1 MTGLLV
7 CAPLGIEAR
16 ALRATLGP
24 GPVVR
29 TGFGPARSAKSA
41 AELARR
47 EFSAL
52 VVAGL
57 AGGVGADLH
66 PGDVVAASEVR
77 GRRTVPCSLLPGLW
91 QELLR
96 AGLFLD
102 PDTHQLSR
110 ENRAR
115 LMEIFQ
121 FGHWESVAAVDEL
134 HRTRARREQLELLGG
149 AVPSLMSVDN
159 HALHIFEHTRF
170 ALGAEFRRLQDE
182 QPALAQALIM
192 HIEGHRAL
200 AGNPQTL

>member
-47 EFSAL
+47 AFSAL

-66 PGDVVAASEVR
+66 PGDAGAASEVG
-77 GRRTVPCSLLPGLW
+77 GRRTVACSRLPGSGRG
-91 QELLR
+91 LLR
-96 AGLFLD
+96 GGR
-102 PDTHQLSR
+102 P
-110 ENRAR
+110 
-115 LMEIFQ
+115 
-121 FGHWESVAAVDEL
+121 G
-134 HRTRARREQLELLGG
+134 RRGPG
-149 AVPSLMSVDN
+149 AP
-159 HALHIFEHTRF
+159 
-170 ALGAEFRRLQDE
+170 
-182 QPALAQALIM
+182 
-192 HIEGHRAL
+192 
-200 AGNPQTL
+200 

>member
-41 AELARR
+41 AELGRR

-96 AGLFLD
+96 AGLPVRRGPVATVD
-102 PDTHQLSR
+102 HVVRGRQRDEHR
-110 ENRAR
+110 RAGA
-115 LMEIFQ
+115 L
-121 FGHWESVAAVDEL
+121 AVDMESAEL
-134 HRTRARREQLELLGG
+134 AAIARGRPL
-149 AVPSLMSVDN
+149 AVLRVVVDT
-159 HALHIFEHTRF
+159 A
-170 ALGAEFRRLQDE
+170 E
-182 QPALAQALIM
+182 QPLLSV
-192 HIEGHRAL
+192 GTPLRAL
-200 AGNPQTL
+200 RALSTLRTIGTCLRRWAGSGPDFVGDFSSQPPEEVL